1 MKKGPHIKC
10 NMAGRTRDW
19 PPKIA
24 VLTRRPVSSLKSHRG
39 MVFKA
44 VAKLVFFL

>member
-19 PPKIA
+19 PLI
-24 VLTRRPVSSLKSHRG
+24 VRILRRPVSSLKIHRE
-39 MVFKA
+39 MVIKA